1 MKNEWIMR
9 LYTAARKQYIRIYS
23 YFSFQGRKKKKVS
36 LIEDQKR
43 VRYFQRTKD
52 DQNTWIPVF
61 VTKKPEDQLG
71 QKEFKHFL
79 EKQEEI
85 GFTDFPVPFDEIVT
99 RRGRE
104 QKGLQN

>member
-1 MKNEWIMR
+1 MR
-9 LYTAARKQYIRIYS
+9 LYTATRKQYIRIYS

-36 LIEDQKR
+36 LIKDQKR

-61 VTKKPEDQLG
+61 IAEKPEDQLG
-71 QKEFKHFL
+71 QTTFEYFL

-85 GFTDFPVPFDEIVT
+85 GYTDFSDPFDEIVK

-104 QKGLQN
+104 LIKEAFRSQ

>member
-1 MKNEWIMR
+1 MR
-9 LYTAARKQYIRIYS
+9 LYTATRKQYIRIYS

-43 VRYFQRTKD
+43 VRYFQRTRD
-52 DQNTWIPVF
+52 DQNIWIPVLIAE
-61 VTKKPEDQLG
+61 KPEDQLG
-71 QKEFKHFL
+71 QTTFEYFL

-85 GFTDFPVPFDEIVT
+85 GFTDFSDPFDEIVK

-104 QKGLQN
+104 LIREAFRSQ